1 MLSFCAELCVKLKKE
16 QIHNCF
22 NTIAHCAEIPN
33 LCAPQSIHPV
43 ASTTTVHWQRLY
55 CIHGSRQILGNES
68 SLVLQRTKHAE
79 RELMKRLFNAVQK
92 NYHMTQEPQEALEI
106 WGCSQQIRAFKKS
119 FHSFQNLGGRG
130 TFYPPRSPDSVG
142 PVIIFLHW

>member
-1 MLSFCAELCVKLKKE
+1 MLLQNATLTTLYTFSSVVVEQYYIHGINQHMISKYLMKSQVFFVFKKKP
-16 QIHNCF
+16 IHNCF
-22 NTIAHCAEIPN
+22 NPIAHCAEIPN

-79 RELMKRLFNAVQK
+79 RELMKRLFNANVQK
-92 NYHMTQEPQEALEI
+92 NYHMIQEPQEGLEI
-106 WGCSQQIRAFKKS
+106 WGYSQ
-119 FHSFQNLGGRG
+119 
-130 TFYPPRSPDSVG
+130 
-142 PVIIFLHW
+142 